1 MNNSAFLAMILAG
14 INHQATHIT
23 DGVPPGY
30 KDDIDTE
37 LKILHCSESN
47 AFQSGVV
54 VEVFGKRYHI
64 AVWGLTD
71 FQTEREKRMAT
82 SEGYEE

>member
-14 INHQATHIT
+14 INHQAAHIT
-23 DGVPPGY
+23 DGIPPGY

-47 AFQSGVV
+47 AFQSGVI
-54 VEVFGKRYHI
+54 VEVFGKRYDI
-64 AVWGLTD
+64 KVWGITD
-71 FQTEREKRMAT
+71 FQIEREKRMANR
-82 SEGYEE
+82 EGVE